1 MVYAVKSLA
10 LICKLK
16 KNPKLSVEC
25 YERTLQAIHVTLADT
40 IRENNKVKPVVFVCF
55 VALRPK
61 STAMVMAERS
71 IHLTTLFPGQA

>member
-1 MVYAVKSLA
+1 MYINLGIFFQQMVYAVKSLA

-40 IRENNKVKPVVFVCF
+40 IRENNKVK
-55 VALRPK
+55 
-61 STAMVMAERS
+61 M
-71 IHLTTLFPGQA
+71 LFCLLN

>member
-40 IRENNKVKPVVFVCF
+40 IRENNKVKHVVLKGRVYI
-55 VALRPK
+55 RPDFFLLL
-61 STAMVMAERS
+61 
-71 IHLTTLFPGQA
+71 IYGNLFSELGSYKEKL